1 VTAEPALLRRTNPG
15 SRILPIEKLTPVNG
29 VRDEFPDYY
38 PVIMAVAGIGVGAV
52 PEGLV
57 QYQQED

>member
-29 VRDEFPDYY
+29 IRDGFLDYY
-38 PVIMAVAGIGVGAV
+38 PALVAVAGM
-52 PEGLV
+52 E
-57 QYQQED
+57 

>member
-1 VTAEPALLRRTNPG
+1 VTAEPVLLRRINPG

-29 VRDEFPDYY
+29 VRDGFPDHY
-38 PVIMAVAGIGVGAV
+38 PVIIESAGIGVGAV

-57 QYQQED
+57 QYKQED